1 MISREQ
7 FQMQGNENVKFVPM
21 QQNEL
26 NIIFNLSSLESGTNT
41 STNSSKTDI
50 NIKL

>member
-26 NIIFNLSSLESGTNT
+26 NIIFNPV
-41 STNSSKTDI
+41 KPDWDC
-50 NIKL
+50 